1 MAIAKYKGFCNR
13 EYRDSDGWH
22 TERFQVAQ
30 FETAG
35 ERPKYPKGYYKE
47 LWFTTPNSS
56 LTQFG
61 NGVWWYNPGKVYL
74 SKKFFT
80 WKDLFEESD
89 FSRFRQFILDTYNT
103 NPNFN
108 FTNVYPLSSS
118 TKIFAKTPDGFNIFF
133 ILAMSCAPANM
144 SSSGYIIS
152 RPFMINLEV
161 VMSKYLPEQ
170 LLFDS
175 NSGNNVAWTTLD
187 GTRLVPNTDF
197 RGYGMDSTFNTSDYI
212 RAGKGP
218 YTYITP
224 DDLLFYIN
232 SFFEA
237 LQKVRMYIT
246 PYSNSYIFFKDTTID
261 NVCYN
266 ITYYG
271 FEPTKSNYSQPSYW
285 GGIFF
290 DVRDVPGYNEVAFSP
305 IANTDK
311 WGIVEI
317 EWGTGP
323 DANDPYEIEDPNDDD
338 PGHGP
343 GQNPGD
349 SGGDGDHDNTSDEI
363 KPPNKPSISGS
374 LVGLFTIY
382 NPSQSE
388 LAQLAQKLWSPDA
401 LQAIKQY
408 FTSPME
414 SILGLSI
421 IPVKPTTGELA
432 NIHLGMYDTEVAARK
447 VDSDYIIVNC
457 GSIPIN
463 RYWGSYLDYDPYTK
477 ISCYLPYIGEI
488 DINPDQVMQKT
499 LGVIYYINVVTGD
512 TVAILTADGSIIY
525 TAAGNCVRQLPL
537 SNTDY
542 SAIINTA
549 VSAVSTLAMAAAT
562 SGVGNAAIAG
572 AQEAGKSTELLD
584 AKQTA
589 NSVGS
594 GGSLIHDVMNAK
606 FHYQHAGAMGTG
618 SGQLSYQTPYLTIE
632 RPNLDLADN
641 YKSFVGYP
649 CNKTMAL
656 SSCHGFTQIEAT
668 RLSISGATD
677 AEIAEITT
685 LLVGGVII

>member
-22 TERFQVAQ
+22 NERFQVAQ

-35 ERPKYPKGYYKE
+35 QYPKYPIGYYKE
-47 LWFTTPNSS
+47 LWYSTSNSS

-61 NGVWWYNPGKVYL
+61 DGVWWYNPGQVYL
-74 SKKFFT
+74 SKKYFT
-80 WKDLFEESD
+80 FNDFFEED
-89 FSRFRQFILDTYNT
+89 YFSGFNQFILDTYNSKL
-103 NPNFN
+103 NNE
-108 FTNVYPLSSS
+108 FTTVYPLSSN
-118 TKIFAKTPDGFNIFF
+118 TKIFAKTPDGFHIFPV
-133 ILAMSCAPANM
+133 LVVACRAANM
-144 SSSGYIIS
+144 SSSGYLIS
-152 RPFMINLEV
+152 RPFSLCFEI

-187 GTRLVPNTDF
+187 GTRLVYNRDF
-197 RGYGMDSTFNTSDYI
+197 RGFGQNSRFYYASKYI
-212 RAGKGP
+212 RSNSGP
-218 YTYITP
+218 YNYIDP
-224 DDLLFYIN
+224 DNLIFYIN
-232 SFFEA
+232 SFCET
-237 LQKVRMYIT
+237 LRKVRTYIV
-246 PYSNSYIFFKDTTID
+246 PYTNSYWFTHKTYENI
-261 NVCYN
+261 NYN
-266 ITYYG
+266 CLQNSS
-271 FEPTKSNYSQPSYW
+271 EPTSSDYSKPSNW

-290 DVRDVPGYNEVAFSP
+290 DVRDVPGYNEVAFAP
-305 IANTDK
+305 VANVEK

-317 EWGTGP
+317 EWGKGP
-323 DANDPYEIEDPNDDD
+323 DPNDPYEIEDPNDDD

-349 SGGDGDHDNTSDEI
+349 SGGNGDHDNTSDEI
-363 KPPNKPSISGS
+363 KPPTKPSISGS

-388 LAQLAQKLWSPDA
+388 LSQLAQKLWSPDA
-401 LQAIKQY
+401 LEAIKQY

-432 NIHLGMYDTEVAARK
+432 NIHLGMYDTGIASRK
-447 VDSDYIIVNC
+447 VDSDYVIVNC

-477 ISCYLPYIGEI
+477 ISCYLPYIGEV

-562 SGVGNAAIAG
+562 AGVGNAAISGAAAAG
-572 AQEAGKSTELLD
+572 NATDVLEAR
-584 AKQTA
+584 QTA
-589 NSVGS
+589 NAVGS
-594 GGSLIHDVMNAK
+594 GGSMLHDVMNAK
-606 FHYQHAGAMGTG
+606 FHYQHAGAIGTG

-649 CNKTMAL
+649 CNKTMQL
-656 SSCHGFTQIEAT
+656 SLCHGFTQIEAT

-677 AEIAEITT
+677 AEINEITA